1 MPGTGLILLTQEPP
15 THTQVW
21 ESPSQRQAGIDF
33 TFNTIIAGRRLIP
46 ALLHSLIATLT
57 YLALEYLQ
65 VGCSPSMDMY
75 GTELEPRMES
85 VWRTLS
91 KETQFVPL
99 QLPISKLIVDLKA

>member
-1 MPGTGLILLTQEPP
+1 MPGTGLTLLTQEPP